1 MVFGATCTY
10 LVERG
15 FARYIT
21 KDEMKEKLNEFDELG
36 LVRQVNNT
44 RDRLELVC
52 NCCSCCCGL
61 LTALTEVGNPRAFTR
76 SAYLPVTDMDKCDGC
91 GTCADER
98 CPMEARLMVDERPV
112 LNVERCIGCGV
123 CATGCPND
131 AIRMERSADVPDP
144 PENYMDLGLRLLQ
157 EKGALEKFIE
167 VNTPRKTD

>member
-1 MVFGATCTY
+1 MADKG
-10 LVERG
+10 LI

-21 KDEMKEKLNEFDELG
+21 KDEMKQKLNEFDELV

-52 NCCSCCCGL
+52 NRCSCCCGL
-61 LTALTEVGNPRAFTR
+61 LTALTQVGNPRAFTR
-76 SAYLPVTDMDKCDGC
+76 SAYLPVTDINICDGC

-98 CPMEARLMVDERPV
+98 CPMVARFMVDERPV

-131 AIRMERSADVPDP
+131 AISMERSGDVPELS
-144 PENYMDLGLRLLQ
+144 ENYMDLGLRLLQ

-167 VNTPRKTD
+167 VNTPRKKD